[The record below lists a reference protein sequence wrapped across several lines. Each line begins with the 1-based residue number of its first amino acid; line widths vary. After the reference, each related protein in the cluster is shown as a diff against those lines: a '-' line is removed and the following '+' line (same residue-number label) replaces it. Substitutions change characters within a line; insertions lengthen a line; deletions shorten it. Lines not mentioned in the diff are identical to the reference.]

1 MKGLMLNKPS
11 KVGRNSYFNMIGD
24 AFIKPS
30 DRAEKLN
37 ESYFKT
43 YVQKQYSNKAPAQI
57 ISKAKELLRS
67 KGSGVY
73 YEPLWDDTLSIDN
86 LSKRVAD
93 SEKGAMQAL
102 ENAKN
107 YRNQII
113 NDLSKTF
120 HVGFSK
126 SKATNEVDT
135 SIASGIASN
144 DLSKSGNDNRF
155 KSILDSLL
163 TYQAYWSVASAYTA
177 EINKRVTNSE
187 LVKRAIAKGDI
198 PELKALRSKVS
209 VKELKTNIDEAIKS
223 IEDAK
228 KAEEEKQK
236 AIAEANRKLT
246 GATTPE
252 EKAAA
257 QAELDALLRAGSE
270 GAAAISRGT
279 GLPKGA
285 VYIGIGLVVAIGAYL
300 MFRKKA

>member
-24 AFIKPS
+24 DLIIPS
-30 DRAEKLN
+30 ERSLRLDEF
-37 ESYFKT
+37 YFKERAKKVVGNPNT
-43 YVQKQYSNKAPAQI
+43 KG
-57 ISKAKELLRS
+57 KAKDLLRS
-67 KGSGVY
+67 KASGVY
-73 YEPLWDDTLSIDN
+73 FEPLWEDTLSIEN
-86 LSKRVAD
+86 LTQRVSDASKLAMESLQKAKNDRQGAIDSLGKLVGVTMKTARERVDQAISRGAIDDTLKNATTKNNVKASIEAINQYVYYWTVAD
-93 SEKGAMQAL
+93 
-102 ENAKN
+102 
-107 YRNQII
+107 
-113 NDLSKTF
+113 
-120 HVGFSK
+120 
-126 SKATNEVDT
+126 
-135 SIASGIASN
+135 
-144 DLSKSGNDNRF
+144 
-155 KSILDSLL
+155 
-163 TYQAYWSVASAYTA
+163 AYTA

-279 GLPKGA
+279 GLSKGV
-285 VYIGIGLVVAIGAYL
+285 VYIGIGLVVFIGAYL